1 MGHAVDVAI
10 IGGGVTGCAAAYYLT
25 REGLDVAVIDHQGI
39 ANAASGY
46 ALGLLN
52 PLSGALIPGRLA
64 SFAIEAFDEHRRLW
78 PQLEEESSIDFQ
90 GRMMPHLE
98 VVLDEI
104 DVSPLWDEMGRWNAT
119 DGFSARWLD
128 CEGVRA
134 LDGRI
139 AEDVVGAVLLESL
152 GMVDSRLLT
161 RALMDAACQRGA
173 SIVEERALGISWSGD
188 RAVGVNTTG
197 GEIAC
202 HAVVIAT
209 GPWSGPMGEW
219 TGLDIP
225 VTPLKGQIVRL
236 EGLSPPMRYH
246 IAGPGAVVQ
255 KADGKLWVAATEEEV
270 GFDLTTTSEARQS
283 LLERAARVFPSVS
296 HVRVLEQTA
305 CLRPRTPDSLPII
318 GGAPNRDNVYLATGG
333 GKKGILLAPAMGR
346 VVADLVVRGETRL
359 PIDDFAPGRFA
370 GLN

>member
-98 VVLDEI
+98 IVLDET
-104 DVSPLWDEMGRWNAT
+104 DVSPLRDEMGRWNAT

-128 CEGVRA
+128 CEEVRA
-134 LDGRI
+134 LDCRI

-152 GMVDSRLLT
+152 GMVDSQLLT
-161 RALMDAACQRGA
+161 RALLDAACQRGA
-173 SIVEERALGISWSGD
+173 RTVEDRSVGILWSGE
-188 RAVGVNTTG
+188 RAVGVRTTG
-197 GEIAC
+197 GTVGC

-219 TGLDIP
+219 IGLDIP

-236 EGLSPPMRYH
+236 EGLTPPLEYH
-246 IAGPGAVVQ
+246 VAGPGAVVQ

-283 LLERAARVFPSVS
+283 LLERTARVLPSVTQA
-296 HVRVLEQTA
+296 RILEQTA
-305 CLRPRTPDSLPII
+305 CLRPRTPDSLPIL
-318 GGAPNRDNVYLATGG
+318 GAAPNRENVYLATGG
-333 GKKGILLAPAMGR
+333 GKKGVLLAPAMGR

>member
-90 GRMMPHLE
+90 GVMMSHLE
-98 VVLDEI
+98 VVLDET
-104 DVSPLWDEMGRWNAT
+104 DMSPVRNEMERWNDAH
-119 DGFSARWLD
+119 GFSARWL
-128 CEGVRA
+128 EGQAVRT
-134 LDGRI
+134 LDDRI
-139 AEDVVGAVLLESL
+139 ADEVVGAVLLESL
-152 GMVDSRLLT
+152 GMVDSQLLT
-161 RALMDAACQRGA
+161 RALMDAAGRRGA
-173 SIVEERALGISWSGD
+173 SIVVDRAVGVAWSGD

-219 TGLDIP
+219 IDLDIP
-225 VTPLKGQIVRL
+225 VTPLMGQIVRL
-236 EGLSPPMRYH
+236 EGLSPPLEYH
-246 IAGPGAVVQ
+246 LAGPGAVVQ

-305 CLRPRTPDSLPII
+305 CLRPRTPDALPII
-318 GGAPNRDNVYLATGG
+318 GGAPNRENVYLATGG
-333 GKKGILLAPAMGR
+333 GKKGVLLAPAMGR
-346 VVADLVVRGETRL
+346 AVADLVVRGETRL
-359 PIDDFAPGRFA
+359 PIDDFAPGRFV

>member
-10 IGGGVTGCAAAYYLT
+10 IGGGVAGCAAAYYMT
-25 REGLDVAVIDHQGI
+25 REGLDVAVIDHRGI
-39 ANAASGY
+39 GNAASGY

-52 PLSGALIPGRLA
+52 PLSGAAIPGPLA
-64 SFAIEAFDEHRRLW
+64 AFASEAFAEHRRLW

-128 CEGVRA
+128 CEEVRA

-139 AEDVVGAVLLESL
+139 AEDVVGAVLLERL
-152 GMVDSRLLT
+152 GMVDSQLLT
-161 RALMDAACQRGA
+161 RALMDAACRRGA
-173 SIVEERALGISWSGD
+173 RIVVDRAVGVAWSGD

-219 TGLDIP
+219 IGLDIP

-236 EGLSPPMRYH
+236 EGLSPPLEYH
-246 IAGPGAVVQ
+246 VAGPGAVVQ

-305 CLRPRTPDSLPII
+305 CLRPRTPDSLPIL
-318 GGAPNRDNVYLATGG
+318 GAAPNRDNVHLATGG
-333 GKKGILLAPAMGR
+333 GKKGVLLAPAMGR
-346 VVADLVVRGETRL
+346 AVADLVVRGETRL
-359 PIDDFAPGRFA
+359 PIDDFAPGRFV

>member
-1 MGHAVDVAI
+1 MGQTTDVAI
-10 IGGGVTGCAAAYYLT
+10 IGGGVAGCAAAYYMT
-25 REGLDVAVIDHQGI
+25 REGLDVAVIDHRGI
-39 ANAASGY
+39 GNAASGY

-52 PLSGALIPGRLA
+52 PLSGAAIPGPLA
-64 SFAIEAFDEHRRLW
+64 AFAIEAFDEHRRLW

-90 GRMMPHLE
+90 GVMMPHLE
-98 VVLDEI
+98 VVLDET
-104 DVSPLWDEMGRWNAT
+104 DMSPVRNEMERWNAT
-119 DGFSARWLD
+119 DGFSARWL
-128 CEGVRA
+128 EGQAVRT
-134 LDGRI
+134 LDDRI
-139 AEDVVGAVLLESL
+139 ADDVVGAVLLESL

-188 RAVGVNTTG
+188 RAVCVSTIG

-202 HAVVIAT
+202 RAVVFAT
-209 GPWSGPMGEW
+209 GPWSGVVGEW

-236 EGLSPPMRYH
+236 EGLSPPLRYH

-283 LLERAARVFPSVS
+283 LLERATRVFPPVS

-305 CLRPRTPDSLPII
+305 CLRPRTPDSLPIL
-318 GGAPNRDNVYLATGG
+318 GAAPNRENVYLATGG
-333 GKKGILLAPAMGR
+333 GKKGVLLAPAMGR

>member
-10 IGGGVTGCAAAYYLT
+10 IGGGVAGCAAAYYLT
-25 REGLDVAVIDHQGI
+25 REGLDVAVIEHRGI

-52 PLSGALIPGRLA
+52 PLSGADIPGRLA
-64 SFAIEAFDEHRRLW
+64 AFAFEAFDEHRRLW

-98 VVLDEI
+98 VVLDETG
-104 DVSPLWDEMGRWNAT
+104 VSSLRDEMERWNAT

-128 CEGVRA
+128 RQDIRG
-134 LDGRI
+134 LDDRI
-139 AEDVVGAVLLESL
+139 ADEVVGAVLLERL
-152 GMVDSRLLT
+152 GMVDSQLLT
-161 RALMDAACQRGA
+161 RALMDGACQMGA
-173 SIVEERALGISWSGD
+173 RIVVD
-188 RAVGVNTTG
+188 RAVGIAWSGDGTVGVSTTG

-202 HAVVIAT
+202 RAVVFAT
-209 GPWSGPMGEW
+209 GPWSGAVGEW

-236 EGLSPPMRYH
+236 EGLSPPLRYH

-283 LLERAARVFPSVS
+283 LLERAACVLPSVS

-305 CLRPRTPDSLPII
+305 CLRPRTPDSLPIL
-318 GGAPNRDNVYLATGG
+318 GVAPNRESVYLTTGG
-333 GKKGILLAPAMGR
+333 GKKGVLLAPAMGR

-359 PIDDFAPGRFA
+359 PIDDFAPGRFV

>member
-25 REGLDVAVIDHQGI
+25 LEGLDVAVIDHRGI

-64 SFAIEAFDEHRRLW
+64 AFARVAFDEHCRLW
-78 PQLEEESSIDFQ
+78 PQLQEESSIDFQ

-98 VVLDEI
+98 VALDE
-104 DVSPLWDEMGRWNAT
+104 DGVAPLRDEMERWNAA

-128 CEGVRA
+128 VQDVRA
-134 LDGRI
+134 LDSRLSEEI
-139 AEDVVGAVLLESL
+139 LGAVLLERL

-161 RALMDAACQRGA
+161 MALMDAAGRRGA
-173 SIVEERALGISWSGD
+173 SIVVDRAVGVAWSGD

-202 HAVVIAT
+202 RAVVFAT
-209 GPWSGPMGEW
+209 GPWSGAIGEW
-219 TGLDIP
+219 TGLSVP

-236 EGLSPPMRYH
+236 EGLSPPLLYH

-270 GFDLTTTSEARQS
+270 GFNLTTTSEARES

-296 HVRVLEQTA
+296 DARVLEQTA
-305 CLRPRTPDSLPII
+305 CLRPKTPDGLPIL
-318 GGAPNRDNVYLATGG
+318 GKVPERDNVYLATGG
-333 GKKGILLAPAMGR
+333 GKKGVMLAPAMGR
-346 VVADLVVRGETRL
+346 VVADLVMRGETQV
-359 PIDDFAPGRFA
+359 PIGDFAPERFA